1 MNPGD
6 PIGGS
11 GAEALTPLEL
21 ALGRGDAASQAEAR
35 ASIAGDP
42 EAALAMAEAVML
54 VQQLRDLRTTPSRRY
69 DRLLDG
75 LVQRAAVRMA
85 PVERPWS
92 RLALAAAAAVLAFAG
107 LRWWDPLRCERAD
120 VGDRVRLVVAPPRE
134 PVVPL
139 REPVAELLA
148 EPLAAVPVV
157 HELDDVVFADTVDC
171 MRRHLEGMPTPYLRD
186 ALEQGLRAT
195 PRLDRWLEP
204 RNLLARAQVAH
215 ARRAE
220 PLVRQGELA
229 RRGGLVDADHRA
241 QQVADQ
247 VAALLQRA
255 LRAGQPLEVG
265 AVSDAV
271 QALVAAGPG
280 GPARAEA
287 LAAGADWLAE
297 GLPQWSGARL
307 AVALAG
313 LVDAAAA
320 SDRHVAA
327 TAHHGGRLVD
337 EVLQRDGQNWERSLP
352 ELVGSKV
359 SSGVL
364 GECAAL
370 LRRLPGFEVD
380 AHRAGIVRQ
389 LVLGQLRSRRVLGR
403 ERPEVLAAL
412 LYGCRDLL
420 DEAERDE
427 LELQVLRWKPV
438 RLAPDFA
445 TVRQQVWGFE
455 PGRRGFTRLQAER
468 RGLNVLATPDDL
480 AAAAGLCLGLCADF
494 AAFPADASSG
504 LGVGD

>member
-1 MNPGD
+1 MNLGDLVGASGAAGD
-6 PIGGS
+6 PS
-11 GAEALTPLEL
+11 GTRADAELLTPLEL
-21 ALGRGDAASQAEAR
+21 ALGRGDAASQAETR

-42 EAALAMAEAVML
+42 EAALAMADAVML
-54 VQQLRDLRTTPSRRY
+54 VQQLRLLRTTPSQRY

-75 LVQRAAVRMA
+75 LVQRAEARVA
-85 PVERPWS
+85 PVQRSW
-92 RLALAAAAAVLAFAG
+92 RHLALAAAAAVLAFAG
-107 LRWWDPLRCERAD
+107 LRWWDPLRCE
-120 VGDRVRLVVAPPRE
+120 GGNPGQGLRVAAVPPRAL
-134 PVVPL
+134 P
-139 REPVAELLA
+139 A

-157 HELDDVVFADTVDC
+157 QELDDVLFADAVDC

-186 ALEQGLRAT
+186 ALERGLRAAEH
-195 PRLDRWLEP
+195 LDRWLEP
-204 RNLLARAQVAH
+204 RNLLARARVAH

-241 QQVADQ
+241 QQVADR
-247 VAALLQRA
+247 VATLLQRA
-255 LRAGQPLEVG
+255 LAAGQPLEVG
-265 AVSDAV
+265 PVSDAV

-297 GLPQWSGARL
+297 GLPRWSGARL

-320 SDRHVAA
+320 SDRHVAVVA
-327 TAHHGGRLVD
+327 VHGRRLVD

-352 ELVGSKV
+352 ELVGTNV
-359 SSGVL
+359 PSGVL
-364 GECAAL
+364 GTCAAL
-370 LRRLPGFEVD
+370 LRRLPGFDVD

-389 LVLGQLRSRRVLGR
+389 LVLGQLRSRRVPGR

-412 LYGCRDLL
+412 LYGCRDQL

-445 TVRQQVWGFE
+445 TVRQQIWGLE
-455 PGRRGFTRLQAER
+455 PGRRGFTRLQTER
-468 RGLNVLATPDDL
+468 RGLAVLATPDEL
-480 AAAAGLCLGLCADF
+480 AAAAGFCLGLCADF
-494 AAFPADASSG
+494 AAFPADASTG

>member
-6 PIGGS
+6 PIGGTR
-11 GAEALTPLEL
+11 AEVLTPLEL

-42 EAALAMAEAVML
+42 DAALAMADAVML
-54 VQQLRDLRTTPSRRY
+54 VQQLRELRTTPSRRY

-75 LVQRAAVRMA
+75 LMQRAAERVA
-85 PVERPWS
+85 PVERPWR
-92 RLALAAAAAVLAFAG
+92 RLALAAAAGALVFAG
-107 LRWWDPLRCERAD
+107 LRWWDPLRCER
-120 VGDRVRLVVAPPRE
+120 VASGGGAHFVAEPPRT
-134 PVVPL
+134 PL
-139 REPVAELLA
+139 L

-157 HELDDVVFADTVDC
+157 PELDDVLFADTVDC
-171 MRRHLEGMPTPYLRD
+171 MRRHLEGMSTPYLRD
-186 ALEQGLRAT
+186 ALEQGLRAV

-204 RNLLARAQVAH
+204 RNLLALAQVAH

-229 RRGGLVDADHRA
+229 RHGGLVDADHRA

-247 VAALLQRA
+247 VAAMLQRA
-255 LRAGQPLEVG
+255 LQAGQPLEVG
-265 AVSDAV
+265 AISDAV

-280 GPARAEA
+280 GQARAEA
-287 LAAGADWLAE
+287 LAAGADWLAG

-320 SDRHVAA
+320 CDRHVAA
-327 TAHHGGRLVD
+327 TAHHGSRLVD

-359 SSGVL
+359 PSGVL

-420 DEAERDE
+420 DEGERDE

-438 RLAPDFA
+438 RLVPDFG

-468 RGLNVLATPDDL
+468 RGLAVLATPNEL

-494 AAFPADASSG
+494 AAFPAEASSG

>member
-1 MNPGD
+1 MNRGE
-6 PIGGS
+6 PIGSS
-11 GAEALTPLEL
+11 GAATDAELLTPLEL
-21 ALGRGDAASQAEAR
+21 ALGRGDAASQAATR
-35 ASIAGDP
+35 ASIVGDP
-42 EAALAMAEAVML
+42 EAALAMADAVML
-54 VQQLRDLRTTPSRRY
+54 VQQLRELRTTPSQRY
-69 DRLLDG
+69 DRSLDG
-75 LVQRAAVRMA
+75 LVQRAEARVA
-85 PVERPWS
+85 PGQRSW
-92 RLALAAAAAVLAFAG
+92 RLLALAAAAAVLAFAG
-107 LRWWDPLRCERAD
+107 LRWWDPLRCERVEWGHRA
-120 VGDRVRLVVAPPRE
+120 RLGAA
-134 PVVPL
+134 VPL
-139 REPVAELLA
+139 RAPLA

-157 HELDDVVFADTVDC
+157 QELDEVLFADAVEC

-195 PRLDRWLEP
+195 EHLDRWLEP

-220 PLVRQGELA
+220 PLVRQGDLA
-229 RRGGLVDADHRA
+229 RRGGLVDADRRA

-247 VAALLQRA
+247 VAAMLHGA
-255 LRAGQPLEVG
+255 LAVGQPLEVG
-265 AVSDAV
+265 PVSDAV

-280 GPARAEA
+280 GPVRAEA

-297 GLPQWSGARL
+297 GLPRWSGARL

-313 LVDAAAA
+313 LVEAAAA
-320 SDRHVAA
+320 SDRHVAVA
-327 TAHHGGRLVD
+327 AFHGRRLVD
-337 EVLQRDGQNWERSLP
+337 EVLQRDGQNWERGLP

-359 SSGVL
+359 PSGVL
-364 GECAAL
+364 GTCAAL
-370 LRRLPGFEVD
+370 LRRLPGFDVD

-389 LVLGQLRSRRVLGR
+389 LVLGQLRSRRVPGR

-445 TVRQQVWGFE
+445 TVHQQIWGFE
-455 PGRRGFTRLQAER
+455 PGRRGFTRLQTER
-468 RGLNVLATPDDL
+468 RGLAVLATPNEL
-480 AAAAGLCLGLCADF
+480 AAAAGFCLGLCADF
-494 AAFPADASSG
+494 AAFPADVSTG

>member
-6 PIGGS
+6 PIRVS

-42 EAALAMAEAVML
+42 EAALAMADAVML

-75 LVQRAAVRMA
+75 LVQRAAARVV
-85 PVERPWS
+85 PIERPWR
-92 RLALAAAAAVLAFAG
+92 RLALAAAAGALVFAG
-107 LRWWDPLRCERAD
+107 LRWWDPLRCERIA
-120 VGDRVRLVVAPPRE
+120 VGDGAPLVAAPSRAM
-134 PVVPL
+134 L
-139 REPVAELLA
+139 S
-148 EPLAAVPVV
+148 EPLATVPVV
-157 HELDDVVFADTVDC
+157 QEIDDVLFADTVDC

-186 ALEQGLRAT
+186 ALEQGLRAA

-204 RNLLARAQVAH
+204 RNLLALAQVAH

-247 VAALLQRA
+247 VAVLLQRA
-255 LRAGQPLEVG
+255 LSAGQPLKVG

-280 GPARAEA
+280 GQARGEA

-313 LVDAAAA
+313 LVDVAAA
-320 SDRHVAA
+320 SDRHVAV
-327 TAHHGGRLVD
+327 TAQQGSRLVD

-359 SSGVL
+359 PSGVL

-389 LVLGQLRSRRVLGR
+389 LVLGQLRSRRVPGR

-420 DEAERDE
+420 EEAERDE

-468 RGLNVLATPDDL
+468 RGLAVLATPNEL

-494 AAFPADASSG
+494 AAFPGDASSG
-504 LGVGD
+504 LAVGD

>member
-6 PIGGS
+6 PKVAAGVAGVP
-11 GAEALTPLEL
+11 ARADLLTPLEL
-21 ALGRGDAASQAEAR
+21 ALGRGDAASQANAR

-42 EAALAMAEAVML
+42 EAALAMADAVML
-54 VQQLRDLRTTPSRRY
+54 VQQLRELRTTPSPRY
-69 DRLLDG
+69 DRMLDG
-75 LVQRAAVRMA
+75 LVQRAAARVA
-85 PVERPWS
+85 PVPRPWR
-92 RLALAAAAAVLAFAG
+92 RLLYAAAAAVLAFAG

-120 VGDRVRLVVAPPRE
+120 PGHGVWFAAVPPRA
-134 PVVPL
+134 PSG
-139 REPVAELLA
+139 
-148 EPLAAVPVV
+148 EPLAVVPVV
-157 HELDDVVFADTVDC
+157 QELDDVLFADTVDC

-186 ALEQGLRAT
+186 ALEQGLRAA
-195 PRLDRWLEP
+195 RHLDRWLEP

-247 VAALLQRA
+247 VATLLQRA
-255 LRAGQPLEVG
+255 LATGQPLEVG
-265 AVSDAV
+265 SVSDAV

-280 GPARAEA
+280 GPARGAA

-297 GLPQWSGARL
+297 GLPHWSGARL

-313 LVDAAAA
+313 LVEAAAA
-320 SDRHVAA
+320 SDRHVAV
-327 TAHHGGRLVD
+327 TALHGRRLVD

-352 ELVGSKV
+352 ELVGSNV
-359 SSGVL
+359 PSGVL

-468 RGLNVLATPDDL
+468 RGLAVLATPAEL

-494 AAFPADASSG
+494 AAFPADASPG